1 MGALAPEPISADER
15 LVRAHA
21 RELVALAAEH
31 GIYDLRFASPDRL
44 IGRVDPDRDA
54 LDMADFAVVAEHVL
68 GAEVS
73 LLSDAVLSKPELSA
87 DLLNARAL

>member
-15 LVRAHA
+15 LVRAYA
-21 RELVALAAEH
+21 RELVALEH
-31 GIYDLRFASPDRL
+31 CIYDLRFASPDRL
-44 IGRVDPDRDA
+44 LGRVDPDRDA